1 MDLFETILNNLS
13 YVGSVIFL
21 IFVFQL
27 ANMSF
32 GIADNVGLKGEK
44 FDVEKLKNWGIRT
57 ITTLV
62 GITLLTLG
70 ASLIPYIVSLTSIA
84 IPTEYGD
91 VVTVSIII
99 LTAYKSVL
107 TEAKKAFEHFEAIMN
122 R

>member
-1 MDLFETILNNLS
+1 MNLFETILNNIS

-27 ANMSF
+27 SNMSF
-32 GIADNVGLKGEK
+32 GIADNVALKGEK

-107 TEAKKAFEHFEAIMN
+107 SEAKKAFERFESIMN

>member
-1 MDLFETILNNLS
+1 MNLFEIILNNLS

-21 IFVFQL
+21 IFIFQL
-27 ANMSF
+27 SNMSF
-32 GIADNVGLKGEK
+32 GIADNVALKGEK

-99 LTAYKSVL
+99 LTAYRSVL
-107 TEAKKAFEHFEAIMN
+107 TEAKKAFEHFESIMN